1 MTSRLP
7 LRPGW
12 TVALA
17 GVAGLAVLAV
27 LPPIIGGE
35 AGAVL
40 HHAFAAVCHQ
50 IPERTP
56 HLAGGPI
63 ALCHRCSG
71 ILAGLLVGVAAA
83 PSLGG
88 TMVEG
93 IVRSR
98 QGLALVLS
106 GLPTA
111 IDWALGAT
119 GVWANTPLSRMLT
132 GAMFGIAAGLILGAN
147 LLAVPRSSLS
157 PTLTDA

>member
-132 GAMFGIAAGLILGAN
+132 GALFGIVAGLILGAN
-147 LLAVPRSSLS
+147 LLTVPRPSLS